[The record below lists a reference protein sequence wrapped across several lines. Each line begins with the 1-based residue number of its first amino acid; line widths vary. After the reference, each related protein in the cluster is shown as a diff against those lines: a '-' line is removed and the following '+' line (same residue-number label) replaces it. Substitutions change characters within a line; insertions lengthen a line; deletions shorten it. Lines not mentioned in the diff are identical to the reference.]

1 MSMNHPAHNRS
12 KGYWGLL
19 FSRIAAYAFL
29 ILLSVVSLFFFYLLF
44 VNSSRSHFEITR
56 GFSMIPGKFLIRNFQ
71 SMLNSPVTPVVTGM
85 INSVLVASGVTVL
98 ACYFSCLTAYA
109 IHAYDFKFK
118 NAAFVFILA
127 IMVIPTQVSA
137 SGFVR
142 LMQQVGLTDSFVPLI
157 VPAVAS
163 PLVFFFMKQY
173 MEGSLPIEVIEAAR
187 IDGSGE
193 FYTFNQ
199 IVLPIMKPALAVQ
212 AIIVFVGSWNNYFV
226 PALLLESDSKKT
238 MPIVIA
244 QLRNADFIR
253 FDLGQLYMTITF
265 AILPIIVVYLV
276 LSRYIVQ
283 GVAMG
288 SVKG

>member
-1 MSMNHPAHNRS
+1 MSMDRSPQNRS

-19 FSRIAAYAFL
+19 FSRIAAYVFL
-29 ILLSVVSLFFFYLLF
+29 ILLAAISLFFFYLLF
-44 VNSSRSHFEITR
+44 INSSRSHFEITR
-56 GFSMIPGKFLIRNFQ
+56 GFSMIPGRFIARNFQ

-85 INSVLVASGVTVL
+85 INSVLVASGVTAL
-98 ACYFSCLTAYA
+98 ACYFSCLTAFA

-118 NAAFVFILA
+118 NAAFIFILA

-142 LMQQVGLTDSFVPLI
+142 LIHQLNLTDSFIPLI

-163 PLVFFFMKQY
+163 PVVFFFMKQY
-173 MEGSLPIEVIEAAR
+173 MEAALPLEVLEAAR

-193 FYTFNQ
+193 FYTFNR

-226 PALLLESDSKKT
+226 PALLLESDNKKT

-265 AILPIIVVYLV
+265 AILPIVVVYFI

>member
-1 MSMNHPAHNRS
+1 MRLERSPRARS

-19 FSRIAAYAFL
+19 LGRAASYVFL
-29 ILLSVVSLFFFYLLF
+29 ILLAAVSLFFFYLLF
-44 VNSSRSHFEITR
+44 VNSTRSHFEITR
-56 GFSMIPGKFLIRNFQ
+56 GFTMLPGNSLVRNFR
-71 SMLNSPVTPVVTGM
+71 SM
-85 INSVLVASGVTVL
+85 INSVLVASGVTAL

-142 LMQQVGLTDSFVPLI
+142 LMHQLSLTDSFVPLI
-157 VPAVAS
+157 VPAIAS
-163 PLVFFFMKQY
+163 PVVFFFMKQY
-173 MEGSLPIEVIEAAR
+173 MEAALPVEIIEASR

-193 FYTFNQ
+193 LYTFNR

-265 AILPIIVVYLV
+265 AILPIVVVYFI